1 MREAVAVMGA
11 FSARLEANR
20 RRLDALNVF
29 PIADND
35 TGTNM
40 SKTLTSIV
48 SVLDD
53 ATDPDA
59 AAGLVASAAL
69 DGRGNSGLII
79 GQYLAGFF
87 SASDVDRIDLARGL
101 DEGARWARR
110 AVARPVEG
118 TMLTVAD
125 AAAEALR
132 LSPSLPLD
140 DLAVSVAAAVEA
152 TQTQLAALSEH
163 GVVDSG
169 AAGLL
174 LLFEALCDVVDGGA
188 PPSSIAPAD
197 VIACNVGL
205 EAAGHHGQ
213 TIYEIQFRVPAA
225 LVSGAE
231 LRSLL
236 VSLGTDVVVA
246 SSVDELSA
254 HLHVSEPHHA
264 TATISEMLEVR
275 PGAAAIS
282 YSVEA
287 IIESGPPT

>member
-1 MREAVAVMGA
+1 MREAVAVVAA
-11 FSARLEANR
+11 FSARLQANR
-20 RRLDALNVF
+20 HLLDALNVF

-40 SKTLTSIV
+40 GKTLTSIV

-53 ATDPDA
+53 ATDLDTA
-59 AAGLVASAAL
+59 ARLVASAAL

-87 SASDVDRIDLARGL
+87 SAFDDDRINIARGI

-110 AVARPVEG
+110 AVAKPVEG

-140 DLAVSVAAAVEA
+140 ELAVSVAAAVEA
-152 TQTQLAALSEH
+152 TQTQLAVLSEQ

-169 AAGLL
+169 AAGLSL
-174 LLFEALCDVVDGGA
+174 FFEALCDVVDGGA
-188 PPSSIAPAD
+188 LPSSIAPPD

-225 LVSGAE
+225 LVSVE
-231 LRSLL
+231 YLRSLL
-236 VSLGTDVVVA
+236 VNLGTDVVVA

-264 TATISEMLEVR
+264 TAAISEMFEAR

-282 YSVEA
+282 YAVEA
-287 IIESGPPT
+287 IIESGHPT

>member
-40 SKTLTSIV
+40 SRTLTSIV

-125 AAAEALR
+125 AAAEAL
-132 LSPSLPLD
+132 
-140 DLAVSVAAAVEA
+140 
-152 TQTQLAALSEH
+152 
-163 GVVDSG
+163 
-169 AAGLL
+169 
-174 LLFEALCDVVDGGA
+174 CDVVDGGA
-188 PPSSIAPAD
+188 PSSSIAPAD
-197 VIACNVGL
+197 VIFCNVGL

-225 LVSGAE
+225 VVSGEE

-282 YSVEA
+282 YAVEA
-287 IIESGPPT
+287 IIESGQPT